1 MNATTYETIFDD
13 CLNSIL
19 HAVENAQVSNRPFPH
34 FLFENLFP
42 ISVYERM
49 IGTFPPLENYSELGK
64 YAGTAG
70 QTRYRCSLTKDGLKG
85 MTGEEQNFWRAV
97 RDAIGH
103 PAVKKTVFNQLAD
116 GLAYRYSIPKG
127 DVENVEAYPKSEL
140 YHEVSGYSIK
150 PHPDTRKKV
159 VTMQIALP
167 QDDSQSHLG
176 TEFYRMSPK
185 GLLAKPFGFT
195 TAMTAPFVPNSGYA
209 FVVLNTP
216 MKRSWHG
223 RSELAEESGERNS
236 LLHLYYGDV
245 ENADLEVY
253 NKFYNE
259 APTMKAAA

>member
-1 MNATTYETIFDD
+1 MNSKSYEAIFED
-13 CLNSIL
+13 CLSSIL
-19 HAVENAQVSNRPFPH
+19 HTVENAKVSDQPFPH

-42 ISVYERM
+42 VSVYERM
-49 IGTFPPLENYSELGK
+49 ISTFPPLDNYSELGK

-70 QTRYRCSLTKDGLKG
+70 QTRFRCALTKDGLTG
-85 MTGEEQNFWRAV
+85 MTDEEQHFWRAV

-103 PAVKKTVFNQLAD
+103 PTVKSAVFKQLAD

-127 DVENVEAYPKSEL
+127 DVEEIEAYPKSEI
-140 YHEVSGYSIK
+140 YHERSGYSIK

-167 QDDSQSHLG
+167 QDHSQSDLG

-185 GLLAKPFGFT
+185 GLLSKPYGFT
-195 TAMTAPFVPNSGYA
+195 TAMTAPFVPNSGFA

-223 RSELAEESGERNS
+223 RSELSEGSGERNS

-253 NKFYNE
+253 EKFYHETSNL
-259 APTMKAAA
+259 KAAA